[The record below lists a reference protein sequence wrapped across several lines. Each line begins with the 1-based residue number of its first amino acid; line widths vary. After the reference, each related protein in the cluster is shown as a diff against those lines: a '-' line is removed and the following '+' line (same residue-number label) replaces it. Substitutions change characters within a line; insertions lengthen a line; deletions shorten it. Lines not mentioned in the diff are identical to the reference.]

1 MSIDPRA
8 PVVVGVGQVTDRLD
22 GDPAADL
29 AARDEPVSLMAR
41 AVTAA
46 AGDAGGRGTSLV
58 RRAQALVVVDPRTW
72 HYRDAGAALADLLG
86 IDPALRLVTA
96 AGGHQ
101 PQRQVN
107 RAALAVAR
115 GELDVALVVAGER
128 GQSVA
133 AARRHPD
140 RPILSWSVQDPSSPP
155 AVRSDPERRF
165 TTEAE
170 DHHGLGA
177 PTVAAALYEH
187 ALRAVAGRPPDE
199 HRERIARRWAA
210 LASVAVANPAAWDR
224 RGPTAEEIAT
234 AGETNPMVADPYTRL
249 LCPNEEVDQAAALV
263 VCSVE
268 AARAAGVPEER
279 WVFVAAGAD
288 ATDHWFLSH
297 RAGFTASPAV
307 RLSGAA
313 ALGAAGIG
321 IDDIAQLDLDAS
333 SPAALE
339 VSAAEL
345 GVDPDDP
352 ARPPTVTGGPTFAGS
367 PGDGYGAHA
376 VATLVRR
383 LRDDPGTWGLV
394 TSVGFALSANSL
406 GLFRSAPPLPRGA
419 GPAVRG
425 ARVEEAAGF
434 RWADPQAAVSA
445 LAQRA
450 SDADASGEVTV
461 ETYSVPYDPD
471 GSPARAVV
479 ACLTPDGRRSW
490 ASVTDPDQ
498 LELLVVEE
506 CCGRLGRL
514 RDGVVDLR

>member
-8 PVVVGVGQVTDRLD
+8 PVVVGVGQVTDRPD
-22 GDPAADL
+22 GDAAADL
-29 AARDEPVSLMAR
+29 ATRDEPVSLMAR
-41 AVTAA
+41 AVAA
-46 AGDAGGRGTSLV
+46 VAEDVGGRGSSLV

-72 HYRDAGAALADLLG
+72 HYRDAGAALAVLLEV
-86 IDPALRLVTA
+86 DPPLRLVTA

-107 RAALAVAR
+107 RAALAIAR

-128 GQSVA
+128 GGTVTA
-133 AARRHPD
+133 VRRHPD
-140 RPILSWSVQDPSSPP
+140 RPVLPWSVQDPSSPL

-170 DHHGLGA
+170 DRHGLDV

-187 ALRAVAGRPPDE
+187 ALRSAAGRPPEE
-199 HRERIARRWAA
+199 HRQRIARLWAA
-210 LASVAVANPAAWDR
+210 LGAAAAANPAAWDR
-224 RGPTAEEIAT
+224 RSPTAEEIASP
-234 AGETNPMVADPYTRL
+234 GEGNPMVADPYTRL

-263 VCSVE
+263 VCSAE

-313 ALGAAGIG
+313 TLGAVGIG
-321 IDDIAQLDLDAS
+321 VDDVAHLDLHAS

-339 VSAAEL
+339 VAAAEL

-352 ARPPTVTGGPTFAGS
+352 VRPPTVTGGPTFAGS

-383 LRDDPGTWGLV
+383 LRDDPGAWGLA
-394 TSVGFALSANSL
+394 TSVGFALSAHSL
-406 GLFRSAPPLPRGA
+406 GLYRSAPPPRGTA
-419 GPAVRG
+419 GATAPG
-425 ARVEEAAGF
+425 ARIEEAAGF
-434 RWADPQAAVSA
+434 RWADPQASVSA
-445 LAQRA
+445 LPQRA

-461 ETYSVPYDPD
+461 ETYSVPYGPD

-498 LELLVVEE
+498 LALLVTEE